1 MTSPTALRRLVLAAF
16 AATLTAGLGACSG
29 GIERGDYTP
38 PVSVTAA
45 PPPAPVVPTAGT
57 NGSAPV
63 HSNRLPLLPPVPDEQ
78 SGLPPVTVAQL
89 LPPPVK

>member
-1 MTSPTALRRLVLAAF
+1 MSLRVALLTLVLAAL
-16 AATLTAGLGACSG
+16 AVAVASGLGACSG
-29 GIERGDYTP
+29 GIDRAEYTS

-45 PPPAPVVPTAGT
+45 PPPAPVVPVASQG
-57 NGSAPV
+57 PV